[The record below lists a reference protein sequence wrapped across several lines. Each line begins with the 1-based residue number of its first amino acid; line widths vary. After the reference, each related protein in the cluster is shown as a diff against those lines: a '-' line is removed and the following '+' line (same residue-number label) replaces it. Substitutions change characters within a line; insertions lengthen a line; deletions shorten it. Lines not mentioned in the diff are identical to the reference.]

1 MSLIDFSIWYN
12 NRWEKDSKYVGH
24 EIFCHNIIFKF
35 FSIEYEVMY
44 PIYPWTN
51 SILNEV
57 LSNSI
62 IERDEKTKI
71 LLKKIILLE
80 EELKKYKK

>member
-1 MSLIDFSIWYN
+1 
-12 NRWEKDSKYVGH
+12 
-24 EIFCHNIIFKF
+24 
-35 FSIEYEVMY
+35 
-44 PIYPWTN
+44 
-51 SILNEV
+51 LNEV